1 MIRFKRRLRFLSS
14 VLVCL
19 MACLASVFAFC
30 GTADAATA
38 TTSTPAWLDQYYS
51 DRYYVNPPWEA
62 SSSMGGWQDDAVTRA
77 LMDPDYLE
85 RCQTVKAPAPEGTS
99 LSDAIKHGY
108 TTFWEDFGNGEM
120 LEMNVSDRQQTFAET
135 WRLDEGEIIDAY
147 KHDSTGKE
155 LNRRIRSHRA
165 EGNKL
170 TMTSSEIS
178 NMTKKTKLPSSN
190 IIASAKQGTT
200 SFNQKFK
207 TALKKT
213 LKPVKS
219 GVKVTDAMVEKSYKA
234 SLGTILK
241 AGGARMLTLVAGAS
255 DVLTAAQV
263 GIWVGNG
270 LVGFLNIDQAEECR
284 VMTNKIV
291 RFAFGISDKCQKFDM
306 SGLIAQSTDFDFQTS
321 NCVYSVTNRSLEFC
335 LAGKVTVEVD
345 KSGTK
350 YTWWKPSTWPSQ
362 NTFLIR
368 FFSLSSAS
376 GKRLAFSADRG
387 STGNIQCSDSGNHFT
402 WCDASDYLHKPLSLT
417 DSSYRWNL
425 DGKWSDDQKLIK
437 KQKKHKTKTKV
448 HGSDG
453 KDYEAESETD
463 QDGNVTPP
471 SVGLPDGVTP
481 TSVTVTDT
489 DADGNET
496 TITSGSVAD
505 SRPDGTLD
513 LIDVATGKSC
523 YEESFS
529 CATWAGDV
537 AKVTGKPVTLES
549 PATSTSHPTLP
560 YKCVWKAATGS
571 MSELPIG
578 ECTVLSNSFQ
588 DTNITAGT
596 TGTDPDTGDH
606 IDDPV
611 TDPTPHEKV
620 DYATCVK
627 TDVSWNPVSWV
638 FVPVKCG
645 LQWAFE
651 PDREQ
656 LETQTIRIQQKAH
669 MSGLNELPA
678 AFKDSFGALQGT
690 FGQHCQGPEMHI
702 SAFGHDLIPSSHPF
716 SVCQGTGLEMLPTFS
731 RAGFVVL
738 SCAVCYITI
747 RKWLSAMFGFGIGN
761 SETGGDK

>member
-291 RFAFGISDKCQKFDM
+291 RFAFGISDKCSKFDM
-306 SGLIAQSTDFDFQTS
+306 SKKIASTGVYKTS
-321 NCVYSVTNRSLEFC
+321 NCVYTKYGDLYFC
-335 LAGKVTVEVD
+335 LAGKISLEFYEPYNTFI
-345 KSGTK
+345 T
-350 YTWWKPSTWPSQ
+350 YWTPSTWPKGEGV
-362 NTFLIR
+362 TFIS
-368 FFSLSSAS
+368 FNDIFSAS
-376 GKRLAFSADRG
+376 GKRLNFSTMRG
-387 STGNIQCSDSGNHFT
+387 ETGNIQCNTSGNSYSF
-402 WCDASDYLHKPLSLT
+402 CDATGYLKKPLQLN
-417 DSSYRWNL
+417 DDYHWNQ
-425 DGKWSDDQKLIK
+425 DGKWVNDQTFTKAR
-437 KQKKHKTKTKV
+437 QKTKTKV

-496 TITSGSVAD
+496 TLTSGSVTD

-549 PATSTSHPTLP
+549 TATSTSHPTLP

-638 FVPVKCG
+638 FIPVKCG

>member
-19 MACLASVFAFC
+19 MACFASVFAFC

-85 RCQTVKAPAPEGTS
+85 RCQTVKAPAPEGAS

-284 VMTNKIV
+284 VMTNKVV
-291 RFAFGISDKCQKFDM
+291 RFAFGLTDKCSKFDVSDVSLNTRM
-306 SGLIAQSTDFDFQTS
+306 TIDGCTADGWCFSGHFYVYDDVKYQEKKLTGWTVISSNGSPNVKEFNTSSSACPIIALWQGIKAFGSVGS
-321 NCVYSVTNRSLEFC
+321 ANCVFSGDTNAHKHDSQGGTVYSHLKQITSPRWQ
-335 LAGKVTVEVD
+335 TD
-345 KSGTK
+345 
-350 YTWWKPSTWPSQ
+350 WK
-362 NTFLIR
+362 
-368 FFSLSSAS
+368 
-376 GKRLAFSADRG
+376 
-387 STGNIQCSDSGNHFT
+387 
-402 WCDASDYLHKPLSLT
+402 
-417 DSSYRWNL
+417 
-425 DGKWSDDQKLIK
+425 DGKKPQFKDDKGK
-437 KQKKHKTKTKV
+437 SKTKTKV

-453 KDYEAESETD
+453 KDYEFETELTD
-463 QDGNVTPP
+463 KGGNLIPGTVG
-471 SVGLPDGVTP
+471 GLPDGVTP
-481 TSVTVTDT
+481 THVTVTRESEDGAQSKTYVDSDVNRVHDT
-489 DADGNET
+489 G
-496 TITSGSVAD
+496 V
-505 SRPDGTLD
+505 LD

-549 PATSTSHPTLP
+549 TATSTSHPTLP

-571 MSELPIG
+571 MSELSIG

-678 AFKDSFGALQGT
+678 AFKESFGALQGT

-761 SETGGDK
+761 SETGDGK

>member
-62 SSSMGGWQDDAVTRA
+62 SSSMGGWQDDAETRA

-270 LVGFLNIDQAEECR
+270 LV
-284 VMTNKIV
+284 
-291 RFAFGISDKCQKFDM
+291 
-306 SGLIAQSTDFDFQTS
+306 
-321 NCVYSVTNRSLEFC
+321 
-335 LAGKVTVEVD
+335 
-345 KSGTK
+345 
-350 YTWWKPSTWPSQ
+350 
-362 NTFLIR
+362 
-368 FFSLSSAS
+368 
-376 GKRLAFSADRG
+376 
-387 STGNIQCSDSGNHFT
+387 
-402 WCDASDYLHKPLSLT
+402 
-417 DSSYRWNL
+417 
-425 DGKWSDDQKLIK
+425 
-437 KQKKHKTKTKV
+437 
-448 HGSDG
+448 
-453 KDYEAESETD
+453 
-463 QDGNVTPP
+463 
-471 SVGLPDGVTP
+471 
-481 TSVTVTDT
+481 
-489 DADGNET
+489 
-496 TITSGSVAD
+496 
-505 SRPDGTLD
+505 
-513 LIDVATGKSC
+513 
-523 YEESFS
+523 SF
-529 CATWAGDV
+529 
-537 AKVTGKPVTLES
+537 
-549 PATSTSHPTLP
+549 
-560 YKCVWKAATGS
+560 
-571 MSELPIG
+571 
-578 ECTVLSNSFQ
+578 
-588 DTNITAGT
+588 
-596 TGTDPDTGDH
+596 
-606 IDDPV
+606 
-611 TDPTPHEKV
+611 
-620 DYATCVK
+620 VK
-627 TDVSWNPVSWV
+627 
-638 FVPVKCG
+638 
-645 LQWAFE
+645 
-651 PDREQ
+651 
-656 LETQTIRIQQKAH
+656 
-669 MSGLNELPA
+669 
-678 AFKDSFGALQGT
+678 
-690 FGQHCQGPEMHI
+690 
-702 SAFGHDLIPSSHPF
+702 
-716 SVCQGTGLEMLPTFS
+716 
-731 RAGFVVL
+731 
-738 SCAVCYITI
+738 
-747 RKWLSAMFGFGIGN
+747 
-761 SETGGDK
+761 